1 MQFRHCPATVIRNSG
16 VVGAPGTRKRPYI
29 CRGYGRPVRTHV
41 CPQRSCGPLEGERVL
56 TKSLVAAAAA
66 GGVLLSAT
74 PALAADGGLY
84 GKGDPTYDGVYRQ
97 SLSILAL
104 EATGRAVPKRALKWL
119 KR

>member
-1 MQFRHCPATVIRNSG
+1 M
-16 VVGAPGTRKRPYI
+16 
-29 CRGYGRPVRTHV
+29 
-41 CPQRSCGPLEGERVL
+41 L

-104 EATGRAVPKRALKWL
+104 QDTGRTVPKAALNWL
-119 KR
+119 QDQQCSDGGFTAPRPRGPARRPTP